1 MMDQS
6 RFLPPGQA
14 EPLPL
19 HAETATL
26 QPRDPRVAFDSQ
38 AVRKLDDHEWT
49 SLSNDL
55 YQSVLTSLTA
65 RGALEQNLKDW
76 SDMYDQ
82 LTGQKDWPFANSSNL
97 SLPYISSQLDSLV
110 AYIVGQV
117 LVPRLYM

>member
-1 MMDQS
+1 MADMMDQS

-38 AVRKLDDHEWT
+38 AVRKLNDHEWT

-65 RGALEQNLKDW
+65 RGALGAEPQGLVGYVRPVDGAEGLALVNSAPPWLDTCW
-76 SDMYDQ
+76 SWAWWC
-82 LTGQKDWPFANSSNL
+82 TSGEG
-97 SLPYISSQLDSLV
+97 
-110 AYIVGQV
+110 VGRGLQW
-117 LVPRLYM
+117 